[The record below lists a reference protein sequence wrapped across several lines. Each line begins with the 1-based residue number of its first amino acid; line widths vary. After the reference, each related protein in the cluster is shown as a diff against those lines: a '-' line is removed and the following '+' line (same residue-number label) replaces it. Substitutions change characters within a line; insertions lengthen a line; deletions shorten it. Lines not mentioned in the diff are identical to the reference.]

1 MDLTPQI
8 LDDPDLTL
16 AWVQGKQHTLFDDA
30 RDTADRLYAGCSL
43 AYFATLDTRAGVPAW
58 GTLPPG
64 LPADLVDKWECAFDE
79 RQEAEVRLLAV
90 EYLYGG
96 LTGAAM
102 VEADGVELLRRVLG
116 A

>member
-8 LDDPDLTL
+8 LDDPDRTL
-16 AWVQGKQHTLFDDA
+16 AWVEGSQRILFDEA
-30 RDTADRLYAGCSL
+30 HSTADRLHAGCSL
-43 AYFATLDTRAGVPAW
+43 AYFATLDKRAGMPAW
-58 GTLPPG
+58 GAVPPS

-79 RQEAEVRLLAV
+79 RQDIEIRLLAV

-102 VEADGVELLRRVLG
+102 VEADGADILRRALDS
-116 A
+116 